1 MCICVTHHCTH
12 CHYVTVFTNRTAPIF
27 TFIIP
32 QMLHTS
38 VFTIQCALWKN
49 KKYCFRVQIKCQNS
63 HESTGTVLYNNDIR
77 IQNIPQLS
85 ICLYNRTDKTAPPYK
100 PMISVPRVWVDGGG
114 GLNPLLIFQ
123 RHAFSTFSSQGSIK
137 LPQSRF
143 LATSNFFATKMHK
156 TPHKFL
162 LGGHLTP
169 FSLSVNLHSVC
180 SVYSAD
186 LCFCTSSN
194 WIHDIQLMWTGNYQ
208 FTSGCFILKVF
219 FHLHWNRQCI
229 DLCFWH
235 MLQNAVTT
243 SIL

>member
-1 MCICVTHHCTH
+1 MCNPCHTSLHH

-38 VFTIQCALWKN
+38 VFTIQRALWKN
-49 KKYCFRVQIKCQNS
+49 IKYCFPVQIKCQNS
-63 HESTGTVLYNNDIR
+63 HESTGTVLYNYDIR
-77 IQNIPQLS
+77 IQNIPWLS
-85 ICLYNRTDKTAPPYK
+85 ICLYNRTDKTPPPYK
-100 PMISVPRVWVDGGG
+100 PMISVPRMWVDGGRGVEPPANFSAPYIFHLQLPG
-114 GLNPLLIFQ
+114 GPLNSHSPGFWLQVIFLQ
-123 RHAFSTFSSQGSIK
+123 QKCIKPRTNFSWEGTW
-137 LPQSRF
+137 PPF
-143 LATSNFFATKMHK
+143 LYRSTCT
-156 TPHKFL
+156 
-162 LGGHLTP
+162 
-169 FSLSVNLHSVC
+169 LSVLYTQLICVSVQ
-180 SVYSAD
+180 VP
-186 LCFCTSSN
+186 T
-194 WIHDIQLMWTGNYQ
+194 HDSQLMWTGNYQ